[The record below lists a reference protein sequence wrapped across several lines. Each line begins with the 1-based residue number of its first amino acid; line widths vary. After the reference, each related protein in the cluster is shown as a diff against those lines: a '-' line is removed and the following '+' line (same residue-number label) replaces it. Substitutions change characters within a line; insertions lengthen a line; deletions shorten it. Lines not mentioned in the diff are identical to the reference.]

1 MVSNSRTKLRMK
13 LLNVEKR
20 DNIEFYLCCKFQCSP
35 FSVHCKTDVTDGMT
49 NELPYAVA
57 PPLGIII
64 LQAMTFLL
72 CGKFGIKYE
81 EGTIAFKKVNLFLD
95 FELQKLFFFYFYHRF
110 CQILVNSLGT
120 ALFCCKFNLVDTDQF
135 SCEYLV

>member
-57 PPLGIII
+57 PPLGINIHHSSETEDT
-64 LQAMTFLL
+64 Q
-72 CGKFGIKYE
+72 YE
-81 EGTIAFKKVNLFLD
+81 LAISASE
-95 FELQKLFFFYFYHRF
+95 
-110 CQILVNSLGT
+110 LGT
-120 ALFCCKFNLVDTDQF
+120 MVLSTGIGTSVGSTCTLTQ
-135 SCEYLV
+135 

>member
-57 PPLGIII
+57 PPLGIINMMAPSAFSSGGVVARSVPLSSQVGRDDLSI
-64 LQAMTFLL
+64 WPRGGHLKFLSAVL
-72 CGKFGIKYE
+72 SLPRAAQRSGNVY
-81 EGTIAFKKVNLFLD
+81 FKGVQRLHVN
-95 FELQKLFFFYFYHRF
+95 
-110 CQILVNSLGT
+110 T
-120 ALFCCKFNLVDTDQF
+120 
-135 SCEYLV
+135 